1 MMMGLPAGRP
11 EDFRLPDLDVLSLGV
26 ASSLSC
32 GRLRGVLRGFRAS
45 APGVELQVAALTR
58 DTVAHRVKTGVL
70 DVGVVCE
77 GASSPAL
84 RSEPLWRE
92 ALFVVLPAGHPLAQ
106 GNAVDPAKLT
116 GQTLLTSRLDLGGAE
131 LLLQAALADVP
142 LLAIMPMEADRE
154 TLFNLVS
161 LGFGLAMTSASAL
174 GAYYPG
180 VVYRPLL
187 GCEAAIPYTA
197 IWRDDNVKP
206 AVAGFL
212 AAARLGLESREAV
225 R

>member
-11 EDFRLPDLDVLSLGV
+11 EDFRPADLDVLRLGV

-45 APGVELQVAALTR
+45 TPGVELEVAALSR
-58 DTVAHRVKTGVL
+58 DTVAQRVKSGVL
-70 DVGVVCE
+70 DVGVVC
-77 GASSPAL
+77 GGTSSPTL

-92 ALFVVLPAGHPLAQ
+92 ALFVVLPATHPLARD
-106 GNAVDPAKLT
+106 NAVDPAKLT
-116 GQTLLTSRLDLGGAE
+116 GQTLLTSLLDLGGAE
-131 LLLQAALADVP
+131 LLLQAALNDVP

-180 VVYRPLL
+180 VVYRPLF
-187 GCEAAIPYTA
+187 GCEFAIPYTA
-197 IWRDDNVKP
+197 LWRGDNAKP
-206 AVAGFL
+206 AVAHFL
-212 AAARLGLESREAV
+212 AAARLGLESRETV
-225 R
+225 P

>member
-11 EDFRLPDLDVLSLGV
+11 EDFRPADRDVLLLGV

-32 GRLRGVLRGFRAS
+32 GRLRAVLRGYRAA
-45 APGVELQVAALTR
+45 APRVELQVAALSR
-58 DTVAHRVKTGVL
+58 EMVAHRVKAGAL
-70 DVGVVCE
+70 DIGVVCE
-77 GASSPAL
+77 GAGSPAL

-92 ALFVVLPAGHPLAQ
+92 ALFVVLPAAPPLARD
-106 GNAVDPAKLT
+106 NAIDPAKLT

-131 LLLQAALADVP
+131 LLLEAALADIP
-142 LLAIMPMEADRE
+142 LLAILPMEADRE

-180 VVYRPLL
+180 VVYRPLF
-187 GCEAAIPYTA
+187 GCEFAIPYTA
-197 IWRDDNVKP
+197 LWRGDNAKP
-206 AVAGFL
+206 AVAHFL
-212 AAARLGLESREAV
+212 AAARLGLESRETV
-225 R
+225 P